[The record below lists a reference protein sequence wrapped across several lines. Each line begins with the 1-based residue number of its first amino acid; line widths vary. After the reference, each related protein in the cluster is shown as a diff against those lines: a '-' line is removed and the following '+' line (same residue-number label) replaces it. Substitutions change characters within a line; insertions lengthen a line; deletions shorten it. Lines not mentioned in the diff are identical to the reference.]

1 MAVGLAGAA
10 CAAGLGACGGSEEP
24 QRTVAQERADRR
36 APLPP
41 GWRLVVNPRAGF
53 TVGIPPGWTAQ
64 GARGATLVRSGDRLL
79 AISIGADRSPDGR
92 NLPPASYARRTA
104 TQLPGYRRLRVG
116 RPRALRGARYPG
128 AEVSATGTFARTRV
142 RQAIQVLALRRDRQ
156 VTYSLLVFR
165 TASAPASLYRAAIA
179 GMIRTF
185 RARPPQ
191 T

>member
-1 MAVGLAGAA
+1 VAAGLAGAA

-24 QRTVAQERADRR
+24 PATVSQERPDRR

-53 TVGIPPGWTAQ
+53 TLGLPPGWTAE
-64 GARGATLVRSGDRLL
+64 GARGSTLVRSGDRLL
-79 AISIGADRSPDGR
+79 AVSIGADRSSDGR
-92 NLPPASYARRTA
+92 NLPPATYARRTA
-104 TQLPGYRRLRVG
+104 TQLPGYRGLRVG
-116 RPRALRGARYPG
+116 RPRALRGARYPA

-142 RQAIQVLALRRDRQ
+142 RQAIRVVAMRRNRQ

-165 TASAPASLYRAAIA
+165 TARAPESLYRAAIA